1 MKLEK
6 IDHIC
11 FAVKDLEGFFK
22 YQVSS
27 IQYPV
32 SSGRDVL
39 ICILKNLEINSQIDN
54 LKT

>member
-27 IQYPV
+27 IQHPV
-32 SSGRDVL
+32 SGIVRSRRF
-39 ICILKNLEINSQIDN
+39 NLYSKKLSDK
-54 LKT
+54 LSD